1 MYTHVKNKHEGI
13 FPIGSNAKRKIPRNM
28 EENDDSF
35 IIDVAKL
42 VEEFEKF
49 LKSLSGAYDN
59 LIDEK
64 DPKPSD
70 KEIESYFEARFPDY
84 DVDIKP
90 FVDAIKWVRSA
101 DWKSGAFL
109 DTKDDLTIYQVLS
122 FFLLSVYKVN

>member
-1 MYTHVKNKHEGI
+1 M
-13 FPIGSNAKRKIPRNM
+13 
-28 EENDDSF
+28 
-35 IIDVAKL
+35 
-42 VEEFEKF
+42 
-49 LKSLSGAYDN
+49 KSLSGAYDN

-84 DVDIKP
+84 AVDIKP